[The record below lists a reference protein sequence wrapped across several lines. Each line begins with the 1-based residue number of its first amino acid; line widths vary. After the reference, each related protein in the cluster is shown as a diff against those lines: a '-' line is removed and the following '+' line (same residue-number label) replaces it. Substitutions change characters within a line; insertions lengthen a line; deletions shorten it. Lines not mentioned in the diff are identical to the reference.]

1 MPRHRALV
9 RSALAIAAVVATSLA
24 AWWWFHLEPAAPLQ
38 ASHEPT
44 ASPPAAALVPASVG
58 APPTNEAAVE
68 PRVGVDGLETP
79 EEQARRRLYE
89 SFGIRRTGAAGGDLR
104 LSVVAGDSK
113 VVARDAFLV
122 EIRTTYGDEGAWL
135 DIVRRLR
142 PVEATS
148 RTDVDGIARFQGQ
161 HIHGA
166 FVWVMHGP
174 TMVWRTTGPI
184 HWKPVYV
191 EIALGPV
198 TLHGTVH
205 DALGAPLAA
214 AVILATQ
221 PPKLLGK
228 NEEKR
233 ASFVGVSDELGRF
246 ELTGLPNEMLT
257 VTCHWPNGANV
268 PVALLAGGPGS
279 GGSSAGAVGGE
290 RRLADARKTNTV
302 RVHFGGTPG
311 LRTWRGRI
319 VDEAG
324 VVVVGPNEVQ
334 LEHED
339 GERRVVTARNDGTLV
354 VPLLPGKW
362 RARAGSE
369 AQAAAARPLEFTIGG
384 EDVERDVV
392 MKGRQV
398 LLRLAAGDAS
408 VELDEVLEFVSL
420 VADGSELE
428 PNVRAEALVDAFEKA
443 KAGQPSVPR
452 RRGMPMG
459 GRHRFQWNGA
469 DWCGWS
475 GLPAGTYRVHSW
487 GTYEIVGAPPDGLPI
502 DTNLTSPTIV
512 DVVLRRAP
520 VKPPVQKPK

>member
-9 RSALAIAAVVATSLA
+9 RSALAIAAVVATLLA
-24 AWWWFHLEPAAPLQ
+24 AWWWFHLEPSAPLPTTY
-38 ASHEPT
+38 EPT
-44 ASPPAAALVPASVG
+44 TLPIDGALVPASVG
-58 APPTNEAAVE
+58 APPTNEAAAA

-104 LSVVAGDSK
+104 LSVVAGDNK
-113 VVARDAFLV
+113 VVERDAFLV

-142 PVEATS
+142 PIEATS

-166 FVWVMHGP
+166 FVWVMHGQ

-184 HWKPVYV
+184 HWKPVHV

-205 DALGAPLAA
+205 DAVGAPLAG
-214 AVILATQ
+214 AVILATP
-221 PPKLLGK
+221 PPKMLGK
-228 NEEKR
+228 TEEKK

-246 ELTGLPNEMLT
+246 ELVGLPNEMLT
-257 VTCHWPNGANV
+257 VTCHWPNGANA
-268 PVALLAGGPGS
+268 PVAAAVGNAGS
-279 GGSSAGAVGGE
+279 GAGGE
-290 RRLADARKTNTV
+290 RRIADARKTNTV
-302 RVHFGGTPG
+302 CVRFGGTPG
-311 LRTWRGRI
+311 VRTWRGRI

-324 VVVVGPNEVQ
+324 IVVVGPNEVR

-339 GERRVVTARNDGTLV
+339 GERRVVTAQNDGTLV
-354 VPLLPGKW
+354 VPLLPGQW

-369 AQAAAARPLEFTIGG
+369 AQAAVARPLDLTIGG

-398 LLRLAAGDAS
+398 LLRLAVAHAD
-408 VELDEVLEFVSL
+408 VELDDVIHFVSL

-428 PNVRAEALVDAFEKA
+428 PNVRVESLVEAMQKA
-443 KAGQPSVPR
+443 KAGQPSAPR
-452 RRGMPMG
+452 RRGVPAG
-459 GRHRFQWNGA
+459 VGRRFAWNGA
-469 DWCGWS
+469 EWCGWS
-475 GLPAGTYRVHSW
+475 GLQAGTFRVHSW
-487 GTYEIVGAPPDGLPI
+487 GQYEIVGAPPDGIPV
-502 DTNLTSPTIV
+502 DTSLASPTIV

-520 VKPPVQKPK
+520 ALAPSESRK

>member
-1 MPRHRALV
+1 MPRHRVLA
-9 RSALAIAAVVATSLA
+9 RRALAITAVVATSLA
-24 AWWWFHLEPAAPLQ
+24 AWWWFHLEQVAPLPATHEPAASAPV
-38 ASHEPT
+38 E
-44 ASPPAAALVPASVG
+44 ALVPASVG
-58 APPTNEAAVE
+58 APSADEAAAEV
-68 PRVGVDGLETP
+68 RVGVDGLETP

-104 LSVVAGDSK
+104 LSVVAGDDK

-166 FVWVMHGP
+166 FVWVMNGQ

-184 HWKPVYV
+184 HWKPVHV
-191 EIALGPV
+191 EIALGSV

-205 DALGAPLAA
+205 DAVGAPLAG
-214 AVILATQ
+214 AVILAV
-221 PPKLLGK
+221 PPLKKLGK
-228 NEEKR
+228 TEEKR

-246 ELTGLPNEMLT
+246 ELVGLPNEMLT
-257 VTCHWPNGANV
+257 VTCHWPSGANV
-268 PVALLAGGPGS
+268 PVAAAVANAGS
-279 GGSSAGAVGGE
+279 GAGDE
-290 RRLADARKTNTV
+290 RRIADARTNNRV
-302 RVHFGGTPG
+302 RVRFGGTPG
-311 LRTWRGRI
+311 VRTWRGRI

-324 VVVVGPNEVQ
+324 TVVVGPNEVR

-339 GERRVVTARNDGTLV
+339 GERRVVTAQNDGTLV

-369 AQAAAARPLEFTIGG
+369 AKAAVAPPLELTI
-384 EDVERDVV
+384 DDKDIERDVV

-398 LLRLAAGDAS
+398 LLRLAAADAS
-408 VELDEVLEFVSL
+408 VELDDVLDFVSL

-428 PNVRAEALVDAFEKA
+428 PNVRVESLVEARQKA
-443 KAGQPSVPR
+443 KDGQPSTPR
-452 RRGMPMG
+452 RRGVPMG
-459 GRHRFQWNGA
+459 GALRFSWNGV

-475 GLPAGTYRVHSW
+475 GLQAGTYRVHSW
-487 GTYEIVGAPPDGLPI
+487 GEYEIVGAPADGIPV
-502 DTNLTSPTIV
+502 DTALTSPTIV

-520 VKPPVQKPK
+520 TRTPSESRK